1 MTDHMLYPRLANSGA
16 AEVLTLTAHVQLC
29 CKDTAPCTL
38 CMRIDMEMKIN
49 EEDEEDSR
57 RQEENS
63 QDTSY
68 SNNSKG
74 TR

>member
-1 MTDHMLYPRLANSGA
+1 MSYLNLDNSGA
-16 AEVLTLTAHVQLC
+16 ADVLTLTAHVQLC

-57 RQEENS
+57 RQEDNS
-63 QDTSY
+63 RDTSY
-68 SNNSKG
+68 SNSKG
-74 TR
+74 TS